1 VKSGRE
7 CVIVMRRRSFLKA
20 AGAVAPAA
28 LLERLALG
36 QNGGGASGVGPVSGE
51 AHVVG
56 QGEDRFGEHH
66 PLGFTT
72 ILFRVGTKESGG
84 SLFAIEHRGLG
95 KGGPPEHLH
104 LYQDEWFYVLEGK
117 VRFRVGG
124 KETVVGPGESVLG
137 PRMVPH
143 CFAGTGEKPARM
155 LITCTPAGKMEEFFR
170 AVAVPNGP
178 KMDAALFARY
188 EMQYVGPGIV
198 G

>member
-1 VKSGRE
+1 
-7 CVIVMRRRSFLKA
+7 MRRRSFLKTVSA
-20 AGAVAPAA
+20 AVPAA
-28 LLERLALG
+28 LLEGVALG
-36 QNGGGASGVGPVSGE
+36 QSGNGAFGIGAAGAE

-56 QGEDRFGEHH
+56 EGQDRFGEHH

-95 KGGPPEHLH
+95 KGGPPEHFH
-104 LYQDEWFYVLEGK
+104 LYQDEWFYVLEGE

-124 KETVVGPGESVLG
+124 KETLVRPGESVLA

-188 EMQYVGPGIV
+188 EMQYVGPGIM

>member
-1 VKSGRE
+1 
-7 CVIVMRRRSFLKA
+7 MRRRSFLRA
-20 AGAVAPAA
+20 AGTVVPTA
-28 LLERLALG
+28 LLERLVLG
-36 QNGGGASGVGPVSGE
+36 QSVATVSAMKAADGE

-56 QGEDRFGEHH
+56 SGQDRFGEHH

-95 KGGPPEHLH
+95 KGGPPEHFH
-104 LYQDEWFYVLEGK
+104 LYQDEWFYVLEGE

-124 KETVVGPGESVLG
+124 KETLVRPGESVLA

-178 KMDAALFARY
+178 KMDAALFAQY

>member
-1 VKSGRE
+1 
-7 CVIVMRRRSFLKA
+7 MRRRSFLRA
-20 AGAVAPAA
+20 AGTVVPTA
-28 LLERLALG
+28 LLERLVLG
-36 QNGGGASGVGPVSGE
+36 QSVATVSAMKAADGE

-56 QGEDRFGEHH
+56 SGQDRFGEHH

-95 KGGPPEHLH
+95 KGGPPEHFH
-104 LYQDEWFYVLEGK
+104 LYQDEWFYVLEGE

-124 KETVVGPGESVLG
+124 KETLVRPGESVLG

-178 KMDAALFARY
+178 KMDAVLFARY
-188 EMQYVGPGIV
+188 EMQYVGPGIM

>member
-1 VKSGRE
+1 
-7 CVIVMRRRSFLKA
+7 MKA
-20 AGAVAPAA
+20 AGAAVPAA

-36 QNGGGASGVGPVSGE
+36 QSGGEASGVEPVSGE

-56 QGEDRFGEHH
+56 QGQDGA
-66 PLGFTT
+66 
-72 ILFRVGTKESGG
+72 KESGG

-95 KGGPPEHLH
+95 KGGPPEHFH
-104 LYQDEWFYVLEGK
+104 LYQDEWFYVLEGN
-117 VRFRVGG
+117 VRFRVSG
-124 KETVVGPGESVLG
+124 KETVVGPGESVMG
-137 PRMVPH
+137 PRRVPH

-155 LITCTPAGKMEEFFR
+155 LITFTPAGKMEEFFR

-188 EMQYVGPGIV
+188 EMRYVGPGIV